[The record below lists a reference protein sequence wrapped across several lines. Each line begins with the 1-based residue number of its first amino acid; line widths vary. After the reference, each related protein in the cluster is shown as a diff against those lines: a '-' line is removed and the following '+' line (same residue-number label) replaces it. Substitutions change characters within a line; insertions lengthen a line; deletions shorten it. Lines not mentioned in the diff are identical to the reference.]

1 MKILKEAGLVLIGAA
16 VAAIII
22 FGYWHNQR
30 IVKLENI
37 TKNLEYT
44 TNQIVQFI
52 NQPRQEVKNGSET
65 VQ

>member
-37 TKNLEYT
+37 TS
-44 TNQIVQFI
+44 QIVQFI
-52 NQPRQEVKNGSET
+52 NQPKQPPA
-65 VQ
+65 Q